1 MSLQGFSIYSFT
13 ALTPLSVI
21 AQQNLANQTP
31 KPNIVLIMTDDQGWG
46 DVQLNGNNLIE
57 TPALNALYKES
68 AVFERFYATPLSA
81 TTRASLLTGRY
92 HLRTGSVFVQ
102 SGLEKMHPEET
113 TIAEVLKQNGY
124 ATGCFG
130 KWHNGA
136 HFPSSPNGQGFDE
149 FLGFTSGHWAN
160 YFNPELQHNEKQT
173 QRKGYITDIFT
184 DAAMRFISSNKNR
197 PFFCYLPYN
206 APHSPFQLP
215 DKYFDKYDKSLPIQ
229 NKADRA
235 IVASVYGMV
244 ENVDYNI
251 GRIIQ
256 QLDELKLRENT
267 IIVFLTD
274 NGPALKGVSRY
285 NGLMRGSKGEVHEGG
300 VHVPCLINWKGSISA
315 REIPNPASVIDI
327 MPTLL
332 ELCKLNDVKTEFP
345 VDGVSLNPLLQNA
358 TGYFPVRKLF
368 THRYTG
374 KMSEVT
380 GAIRFDNLCLTV
392 LKDSVLLFDLS
403 KDTSQKHNFF
413 DKHNVEHD
421 QLLNDY
427 RSWHNETSIGFTP
440 SVLIPVGYEQALEVR
455 ISATDGNLF
464 GKLNINGAPNDNW
477 VNGFQTK
484 SDSLTI
490 DIDFVYNGKFQFE
503 IEYSNFEL
511 NKNTVVNLSC
521 NNKLL
526 NQQLPQ
532 FVPKRLPNHDRA
544 DRKPEAYPQTW
555 GRLKLGEMKMIAGK
569 YRLKLYAEHANS
581 DKNIQLRRIIITRK
595 N

>member
-1 MSLQGFSIYSFT
+1 MSLQGFSIYSLT
-13 ALTPLSVI
+13 ALTPLSVV
-21 AQQNLANQTP
+21 AQQYLANQTP

-46 DVQLNGNNLIE
+46 DVQFNGNELIQ
-57 TPALNALYKES
+57 TPALNSLHKES
-68 AVFERFYATPLSA
+68 AVFKRFYATPVSA

-160 YFNPELQHNEKQT
+160 YFDPELQHNEKQT

-184 DAAMRFISSNKNR
+184 DAALQFIESNKNR
-197 PFFCYLPYN
+197 PFLCYVPYN
-206 APHSPFQLP
+206 APHSPFQVP
-215 DKYFDKYDKSLPIQ
+215 DRYFNKYDMFLPIQ
-229 NKADRA
+229 NTKDRA

-251 GRIIQ
+251 SRIIQ
-256 QLDELKLRENT
+256 RLDELKLRENT

-274 NGPALKGVSRY
+274 NGPALNGVPRY

-300 VHVPCLINWKGSISA
+300 VRVPCLINWKGSISA

-332 ELCKLNDVKTEFP
+332 ELCKLNDVKTKFP
-345 VDGVSLNPLLQNA
+345 LDGVSLNPLLQNG
-358 TGYFPVRKLF
+358 TGNFPVRKLF

-380 GAIRFDNLCLTV
+380 GALRFDNLCLTV

-403 KDTSQKHNFF
+403 KDTSQKNNFF
-413 DKHNVEHD
+413 DKHNGEHA
-421 QLLNDY
+421 QLLTDY
-427 RSWHNETSIGFTP
+427 RNWYKEASSGFSP
-440 SVLIPVGYEQALEVR
+440 SVVIPVGYKQAPEVR

-477 VNGFQTK
+477 VNGFQSK

-490 DIDFVYNGKFQFE
+490 DVDFVNNGKYQFE
-503 IEYSNFEL
+503 IVFSNLEL
-511 NKNTVVNLSC
+511 NKYIVVNLSC

-526 NQQLPQ
+526 SRQLPQ
-532 FVPKRLPNHDRA
+532 FVPKRLPDNDRVN
-544 DRKPEAYPQTW
+544 RKQEAYPQTW
-555 GRLKLGEMKMIAGK
+555 GCLKLGELKMPTGK
-569 YRLKLYAEHANS
+569 YRLQLYIEHANV
-581 DKNIQLRRIIITRK
+581 DKNIQIRRIIITK
-595 N
+595 KK